1 MTIASPVVDEVSAH
15 ASECQPLECCGLLL
29 GTSDHITQAVRSP
42 NIAEGPTRFLL
53 DPRTHIEARR
63 TARNQGLQVIG
74 FYHSHPHSQ
83 PYPSATDLAEAAYPE
98 CVHLIVGFID
108 GKAEVRLFN
117 YKDGRA
123 RELPLLI
130 GAADSRLDLN
140 GDRR

>member
-1 MTIASPVVDEVSAH
+1 MTIASSVVDEVTAH
-15 ASECQPLECCGLLL
+15 ATECQPLECCGLLL

-42 NIAEGPTRFLL
+42 NIAESATRFLL

-63 TARNQGLQVIG
+63 TARNQGMQIIG

-98 CVHLIVGFID
+98 CVHLIVGLVD

-117 YKDGRA
+117 YKAGGA
-123 RELPLLI
+123 IELSFLI
-130 GAADSRLDLN
+130 PNS
-140 GDRR
+140 